1 MKNDVRGNDPKRKIT
16 ITDPIHCCGKHS
28 TIRKTQK
35 LENDRREKKL
45 VSTKEMMRKYGN
57 KNSES
62 DSD

>member
-35 LENDRREKKL
+35 LENDRREK
-45 VSTKEMMRKYGN
+45 N
-57 KNSES
+57 W
-62 DSD
+62 